1 MNVAVL
7 RKNKGF
13 TLIELLVVIAIIA
26 ILIGLLLP
34 AVQKV
39 REAAARMQCSNNLKQ
54 LGLALHTHHSTFS
67 RLPPGGANDQAPFG
81 VDPPSSQRWG
91 SSWMVYIL
99 PYIEMDNIYKN
110 WQFTGQSGAFNAN
123 NNALA
128 SNVEIKTFFCPS
140 SPMPH
145 FKATNQGAANA
156 SLSNYVGV
164 SGAVPG
170 LIPGYTET
178 RFNDLPCGGRIS
190 AGGAMIPNGQL
201 KLSDISD
208 GTATTIAITENSNFI
223 VDNNGK
229 QQDWRS
235 TQPWGWY
242 LGVKSPGIPPNFDN
256 GGGDNRE
263 PGLTT
268 IRYTINNKPAAG
280 WVNDVT
286 NTGVGI
292 GGYTAN
298 CTGANIPISST
309 HTGGV
314 NIVLCDGSV
323 RFLKEETTLA
333 ILAQLA
339 TRDDGVPLSDY

>member
-1 MNVAVL
+1 
-7 RKNKGF
+7 
-13 TLIELLVVIAIIA
+13 
-26 ILIGLLLP
+26 
-34 AVQKV
+34 
-39 REAAARMQCSNNLKQ
+39 
-54 LGLALHTHHSTFS
+54 
-67 RLPPGGANDQAPFG
+67 
-81 VDPPSSQRWG
+81 
-91 SSWMVYIL
+91 
-99 PYIEMDNIYKN
+99 
-110 WQFTGQSGAFNAN
+110 
-123 NNALA
+123 
-128 SNVEIKTFFCPS
+128 
-140 SPMPH
+140 
-145 FKATNQGAANA
+145 
-156 SLSNYVGV
+156 
-164 SGAVPG
+164 
-170 LIPGYTET
+170 
-178 RFNDLPCGGRIS
+178 
-190 AGGAMIPNGQL
+190 MIPNGQL

-208 GTATTIAITENSNFI
+208 GTSTTIAITENSNFI

-268 IRYTINNKPAAG
+268 IRYSINNKPAAG